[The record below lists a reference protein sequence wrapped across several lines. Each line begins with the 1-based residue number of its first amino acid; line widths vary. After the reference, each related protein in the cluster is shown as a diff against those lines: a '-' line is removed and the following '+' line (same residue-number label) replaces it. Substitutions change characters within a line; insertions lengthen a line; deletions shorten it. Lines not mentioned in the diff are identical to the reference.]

1 MGEEANVDNKS
12 LIKIILSV
20 PRDIG
25 YDLEEIASHN
35 GVSIEDLAYSYIVE
49 GIAGDSLILKRAKFK
64 RQADKS
70 LKHEDFHSR
79 SAREIVNDFNLLY

>member
-49 GIAGDSLILKRAKFK
+49 GIAGDSRILKRAEFK
-64 RQADKS
+64 RQADKR
-70 LKHEDFHSR
+70 LKHDDFHSR

>member
-1 MGEEANVDNKS
+1 MDEKATKDNTC

-35 GVSIEDLAYSYIVE
+35 GVSIENLAYSYIVE
-49 GIAGDSLILKRAKFK
+49 GITGDSRILKRAEFK

-70 LKHEDFHSR
+70 LKHDDFHSR